1 MNENYSL
8 EELEA
13 YLYGELP
20 AEKAKLLEE
29 DLKTDLALKAE
40 LEALKISREAIELA
54 GWKTMIQQ
62 AQAEFLTDREQ
73 ETKIKP
79 IKGGSVDFF
88 VWTKRIAASLTILL
102 VGLGAYLMVSISP
115 ESITSGQVDYQ
126 IPVMRSSENQLTA
139 IQQAFLEG
147 DFRSVTVLSE
157 SSSQYNPEVTF
168 LTGLAY
174 LKLGEL
180 KNAEAAFLKVETSN
194 QQNQT
199 NEFSD
204 QVDYYLVQ
212 VYLSNNQIEL
222 AEERVQKIMADDQ
235 HTYHAN
241 FGKLDLIKLTILKF
255 KN

>member
-1 MNENYSL
+1 
-8 EELEA
+8 
-13 YLYGELP
+13 
-20 AEKAKLLEE
+20 
-29 DLKTDLALKAE
+29 
-40 LEALKISREAIELA
+40 
-54 GWKTMIQQ
+54 
-62 AQAEFLTDREQ
+62 
-73 ETKIKP
+73 
-79 IKGGSVDFF
+79 
-88 VWTKRIAASLTILL
+88 
-102 VGLGAYLMVSISP
+102 MVSISP

-180 KNAEAAFLKVETSN
+180 KNAEAALLKVETSN

-222 AEERVQKIMADDQ
+222 AEERIQKIMADDQ

-255 KN
+255 KD